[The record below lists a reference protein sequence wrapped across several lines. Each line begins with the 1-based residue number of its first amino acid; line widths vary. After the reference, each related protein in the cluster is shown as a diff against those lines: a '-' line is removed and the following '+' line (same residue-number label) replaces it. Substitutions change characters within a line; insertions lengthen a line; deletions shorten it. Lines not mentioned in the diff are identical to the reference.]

1 MRKLIL
7 KMSVTIDGFVGGPNG
22 ESDWIFRTEDPEA
35 DKWTMKI
42 LRQAGAH
49 MMGSK
54 TFRDMKSYWPK
65 SKEPFAAV
73 MNDIPKIV
81 FSKKGISKK
90 DKKVSQSVKDARRYN
105 NVGWKKVSPDS
116 NWDDSLVLTG
126 DLATEI
132 RKLKKQSGK
141 IMVAHGGASFAQSL
155 IATGLIDE
163 FDLLVHPVALG
174 EGLPIFSK
182 LPKELRL
189 QLVMSKKYKSGVVA
203 QVYKPIKGYKV

>member
-1 MRKLIL
+1 
-7 KMSVTIDGFVGGPNG
+7 
-22 ESDWIFRTEDPEA
+22 
-35 DKWTMKI
+35 
-42 LRQAGAH
+42 
-49 MMGSK
+49 MGSR

-73 MNDIPKIV
+73 MNEIPKIV

-90 DKKVSQSVKDARRYN
+90 DMKVSQSVKDARRYN
-105 NVGWKKVSPDS
+105 KAGWRKVAQDS

-132 RKLKKQSGK
+132 KKLKKQSGK
-141 IMVAHGGASFAQSL
+141 TLIAHGGASFAQSL

-163 FDLLVHPVALG
+163 FDLLIHPVALG

-182 LPKELRL
+182 LPKELSL
-189 QLVMSKKYKSGVVA
+189 KLVMSKKFKSGVVA
-203 QVYKPIKGYKV
+203 NVYRPFNK